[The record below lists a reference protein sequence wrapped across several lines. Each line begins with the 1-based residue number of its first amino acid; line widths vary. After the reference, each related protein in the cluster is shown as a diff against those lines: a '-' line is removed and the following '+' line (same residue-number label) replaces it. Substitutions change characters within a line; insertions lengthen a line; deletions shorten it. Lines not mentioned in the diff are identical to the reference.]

1 MADVKEEEFDLAF
14 LDEDNIYQD
23 ETDAVS
29 TRLIQLEKD
38 SEIPTRYLIR
48 KIFSPHLE
56 PPYHYHPAA
65 EESQR
70 RKKVPVLLC
79 GIFFFSQSARSILC
93 KAKRLYVDYKSMPP
107 RDSISRMSALQDKL
121 SLRLTDFRQ
130 KR

>member
-79 GIFFFSQSARSILC
+79 GIFIFLTKREIDIVQSQKVVC
-93 KAKRLYVDYKSMPP
+93 
-107 RDSISRMSALQDKL
+107 
-121 SLRLTDFRQ
+121 
-130 KR
+130 